1 MIDLD
6 KYKLKTADDVVKFID
21 FDALDY
27 EENKDFL
34 VELSND
40 NRGWG
45 GNIFEYLNL
54 DIVLYPRYGTFV
66 LKAKN
71 KGVGKQLK
79 ALLQNEFDD
88 LRTLHVNLQQI
99 RHIEEIAKLFN
110 LDLEIKRERICGRY
124 VYRAYICGKGV
135 K

>member
-6 KYKLKTADDVVKFID
+6 RYKLKSMNDVVKFID

-40 NRGWG
+40 IKGW
-45 GNIFEYLNL
+45 GNIFQYLNL
-54 DIVLYPRYGTFV
+54 DIVLYPQYGTFI
-66 LKAKN
+66 LKARD
-71 KGVGKQLK
+71 KGVGKQLN
-79 ALLQNEFDD
+79 ALLHNEFDD
-88 LRTLHVNLQQI
+88 LRTLHVNLRQI

-110 LDLEIKRERICGRY
+110 LDLEIKKERMCGRY
-124 VYRAYICGKGV
+124 IYRAYICGKGI